1 MTKYV
6 AVGNFRGGI
15 GKTTSTV
22 NLAYTLACMGKKV
35 LVIDSDPQSNATPFF
50 TAVKQN
56 GKSIAAAVKNPNEIQ
71 RYIEAS
77 RYKNLDILKG
87 DTSLMGEELKTEELG
102 WLVKAKEVLDDEYD
116 ICMIDTNPNLSSLT
130 VSVLV
135 AADLLLTPIGLNES
149 SRDNLALLQEKI
161 EPLTDDGLVW
171 KIFAMKVDL
180 NRKAQKKS
188 LDDIVNKHS
197 YPLMEHYISSAADV
211 DNAWSYYKP
220 VEKHRSKSIVVEE
233 FYCLAKEVLEVV
245 ESGAEE

>member
-22 NLAYTLACMGKKV
+22 NLAYTFARMGKKV
-35 LVIDSDPQSNATPFF
+35 LVIDSDPQNNATPFF
-50 TAVKQN
+50 TNVRKN
-56 GKSIAAAVKNPNEIQ
+56 GKSVAEAVKNPNEIQ
-71 RYIEAS
+71 RYIEPS
-77 RYKNLDILKG
+77 KYQNLDILKG

-102 WLVKAKEVLDDEYD
+102 WLVKAKEVLDDTYD

-149 SRDNLALLQEKI
+149 CRDNLALLQEKI
-161 EPLTDDGLVW
+161 EPLTDDGLLW

-188 LDDIVNKHS
+188 LDDIVNRHS
-197 YPLMEHYISSAADV
+197 YPFMEHYISSAADV

-220 VEKHRSKSIVVEE
+220 VEKHRSKSIVVDE
-233 FYCLAKEVLEVV
+233 FYCLAKEVLAVL